1 MFNPVNWNGLDWIL
15 ILVLIVSTVRAW
27 MRGLVQAL
35 FGLLGFVGGFQ
46 LATWNYHVVGDWLYD
61 KGYVHALSNARTIGF
76 LIITI
81 TVVIV
86 FELIGRGVK
95 KAAHAVGFGMLDR
108 ILGSCFGFARGL
120 LLGVAVIFACTAFAR
135 EAGWTDDSK
144 LSSYFLG
151 AARAVS
157 FIVPYDMHQ

>member
-1 MFNPVNWNGLDWIL
+1 MFNAMNWNALDWIL
-15 ILVLIVSTVRAW
+15 VLVLVISTARAW

-46 LATWNYHVVGDWLYD
+46 LATWNYAFVGDWIYQR
-61 KGYVHALSNARTIGF
+61 GYVRLLPTARIVAF
-76 LIITI
+76 LTITI
-81 TVVIV
+81 VVVIV

-108 ILGSCFGFARGL
+108 VLGSCFGLARGM
-120 LLGVAVIFACTAFAR
+120 LLGVAVIVGVTAFAPDS
-135 EAGWTDDSK
+135 GWNEGSK
-144 LSSYFLG
+144 LSALFLG

-157 FIVPYDMHQ
+157 FIVPYDLH